1 VPVLEES
8 GVLVRLPDWWRK
20 RPKPRVN
27 VTIGDKET
35 SRFGADT
42 MLDFNV
48 ELALGDQKLTQREWR
63 ELLAGEDGLVRL
75 KGQWVEVDRQR
86 IGEALDHWKRVEA
99 EAGDG
104 ISFVENAALA
114 GATVD
119 LGWRAT
125 RKMKRAA
132 GLWFPQAEG

>member
-1 VPVLEES
+1 MRTGSSRKCPLLEES

-27 VTIGDKET
+27 VTIGDKKK

-48 ELALGDQKLTQREWR
+48 ELALGDQKLTEREWR

-75 KGQWVEVDRQR
+75 KGQWVEVDREQDR
-86 IGEALDHWKRVEA
+86 RGAGSLEASGSR
-99 EAGDG
+99 G
-104 ISFVENAALA
+104 
-114 GATVD
+114 
-119 LGWRAT
+119 R
-125 RKMKRAA
+125 
-132 GLWFPQAEG
+132 